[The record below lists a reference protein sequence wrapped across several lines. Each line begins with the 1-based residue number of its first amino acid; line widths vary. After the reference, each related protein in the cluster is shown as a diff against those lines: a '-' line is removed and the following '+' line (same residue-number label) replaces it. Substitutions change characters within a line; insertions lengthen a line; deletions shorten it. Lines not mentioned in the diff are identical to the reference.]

1 MLSVMKTEERRRARE
16 LRELGWSITEI
27 EREVGVSRASVSVW
41 VRDISLDDEAQQ
53 RLIER
58 TGKGPAV
65 AAVLKASRAREL
77 RLAHQEEGRRL
88 ARERDA
94 LYAIGCM
101 LHWAEGDKCRNSVR
115 MSNSDPELLALFVH
129 FLQHHF
135 DVRPEQ
141 FCVCCNLFADHI
153 DRQHDIEQ
161 FWLERLGLPQSS
173 LRKSVIN
180 VYSKHSRKK
189 RQNKLPYGTCKL
201 YVHSTRIQQTI
212 YGSIQEYGGFERPEW
227 LD

>member
-1 MLSVMKTEERRRARE
+1 LPYSFTFSGTISTFAP
-16 LRELGWSITEI
+16 S
-27 EREVGVSRASVSVW
+27 SSACAA
-41 VRDISLDDEAQQ
+41 ISL
-53 RLIER
+53 R
-58 TGKGPAV
+58 TTST
-65 AAVLKASRAREL
+65 ASTTSS
-77 RLAHQEEGRRL
+77 
-88 ARERDA
+88 
-94 LYAIGCM
+94 
-101 LHWAEGDKCRNSVR
+101 K
-115 MSNSDPELLALFVH
+115 
-129 FLQHHF
+129 
-135 DVRPEQ
+135 
-141 FCVCCNLFADHI
+141 
-153 DRQHDIEQ
+153 